1 MVCWIDWSWSQ
12 NRIRT
17 TARNRE
23 MWNNAENDYS
33 SPLMINCSSSSLEW
47 IPYEYLNHH
56 DCWKPCNKML
66 VVNCEPF
73 EFLICRT
80 TILEKYMQ
88 GGPEKLLLQTAK
100 LLLEWGTSSNLQG
113 FSYCK
118 YFRKSFVVLLI
129 MKTHLKPNK
138 LWRIYLRY

>member
-1 MVCWIDWSWSQ
+1 MRQIKKNSK
-12 NRIRT
+12 NK
-17 TARNRE
+17 E
-23 MWNNAENDYS
+23 KWNYAENNHS
-33 SPLMINCSSSSLEW
+33 SHLMMSCSKSCLEW

-56 DCWKPCNKML
+56 DCWKQCNKML

-73 EFLICRT
+73 AFLICRT

-118 YFRKSFVVLLI
+118 YFRKSFMVLLI

-138 LWRIYLRY
+138 L